1 MLQRYWWVSWWE
13 VFSQGKPWRPEVPYA
28 WNVVTRTARELPKGE
43 HRDYSMV
50 DRRVEIPCTVDVTL
64 AETGRVHVVD
74 YKTGH
79 SKQVPAIRNR
89 QLACGALCAAYLAGV
104 DVADVTLA
112 KIDRQRVWTDHAELS
127 SWDLEALAD
136 EMAAW
141 HAAVTGAAPTPG
153 KHCTGL
159 YCPALPVCPVGGPRA
174 VLAVGPELP
183 ELAAGRSFL
192 GPIAC
197 HRQAAA
203 IKRTLPMLEAVLKE
217 RKLAIAEWAE
227 ANGGRIDM
235 GDGTFAVRET
245 MERRT
250 VNADG
255 AFEVVRDEFGEQA
268 AQSLVTRRISSS
280 KAIELARSKAPRGK
294 KKDAEEAFWQK
305 LEAAGAVRVATYRK
319 WAEETEE

>member
-1 MLQRYWWVSWWE
+1 
-13 VFSQGKPWRPEVPYA
+13 
-28 WNVVTRTARELPKGE
+28 
-43 HRDYSMV
+43 
-50 DRRVEIPCTVDVTL
+50 
-64 AETGRVHVVD
+64 
-74 YKTGH
+74 
-79 SKQVPAIRNR
+79 
-89 QLACGALCAAYLAGV
+89 
-104 DVADVTLA
+104 
-112 KIDRQRVWTDHAELS
+112 
-127 SWDLEALAD
+127 
-136 EMAAW
+136 
-141 HAAVTGAAPTPG
+141 
-153 KHCTGL
+153 
-159 YCPALPVCPVGGPRA
+159 
-174 VLAVGPELP
+174 
-183 ELAAGRSFL
+183 
-192 GPIAC
+192 
-197 HRQAAA
+197 
-203 IKRTLPMLEAVLKE
+203 MLEAVLKE